1 MKHRPFSELTRHWPL
16 ARTAKIEA
24 RVESALAELERQER
38 ERAPDEGPPQV
49 RAAPSSLARPREP
62 TTR

>member
-38 ERAPDEGPPQV
+38 ERAPDD
-49 RAAPSSLARPREP
+49 A
-62 TTR
+62 